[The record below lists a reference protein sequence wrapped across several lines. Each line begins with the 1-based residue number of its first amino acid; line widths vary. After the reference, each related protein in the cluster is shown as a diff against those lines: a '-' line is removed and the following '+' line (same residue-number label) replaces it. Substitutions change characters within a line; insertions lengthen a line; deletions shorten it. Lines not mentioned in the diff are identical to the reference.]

1 MGGEESKLLYDQ
13 LLAGLRKGYKE
24 DKVQTGVFGAMMQ
37 VGASDSPP
45 SNMDHQVELINDGP
59 VTLEL
64 EAMPPSQKSDAKDKQ
79 PAASAV
85 CESASS

>member
-37 VGASDSPP
+37 VGAFNSPP
-45 SNMDHQVELINDGP
+45 MNISYQVELINDGP

-64 EAMPPSQKSDAKDKQ
+64 EALPPSQKPDTKEKP
-79 PAASAV
+79 PAAAA

>member
-37 VGASDSPP
+37 VCNTQGPNHTQAISAIFRNRLAVFYIAERFVGFTDKV
-45 SNMDHQVELINDGP
+45 SNVL
-59 VTLEL
+59 
-64 EAMPPSQKSDAKDKQ
+64 DAFGYIMYQ
-79 PAASAV
+79 TS
-85 CESASS
+85 

>member
-37 VGASDSPP
+37 VGALNSPP
-45 SNMDHQVELINDGP
+45 LKISYQVELINDGP

-64 EAMPPSQKSDAKDKQ
+64 EALPPSQKPDTKEKP
-79 PAASAV
+79 PAAA
-85 CESASS
+85 CE

>member
-13 LLAGLRKGYKE
+13 LLTGLRKGYKE

-37 VGASDSPP
+37 VGGSTRSPP
-45 SNMDHQVELINDGP
+45 HVICIYQVELINDGP

-64 EAMPPSQKSDAKDKQ
+64 EAVPPSPKSDTKEKP
-79 PAASAV
+79 PAVPAT
-85 CESASS
+85 ESA